1 MNCFKFNSV
10 LFLFVCLIR
19 HTRTHIYL
27 VVTTANIFFCIGY
40 PIIKRWMVGNFSINR
55 FHPPH
60 LSTFSSQLL
69 WNRHIY
75 PPSQTSYCETAT
87 FIHLL
92 KPATVKP
99 SHLSTFSSQLLWNR
113 HIYLPS
119 QASYCETV
127 TCIHLLKPATVKP
140 PHLSTFSNQLLWNRH
155 IYPPSQTSYCI
166 SHAICLD
173 PTCVQWVEVR
183 DSCPFPWYWWM
194 AVSSL
199 FKLYLMN
206 IASDWDVR

>member
-75 PPSQTSYCETAT
+75 PPSQTSYC
-87 FIHLL
+87 
-92 KPATVKP
+92 
-99 SHLSTFSSQLLWNR
+99 
-113 HIYLPS
+113 
-119 QASYCETV
+119 
-127 TCIHLLKPATVKP
+127 
-140 PHLSTFSNQLLWNRH
+140 
-155 IYPPSQTSYCI
+155 I

>member
-92 KPATVKP
+92 KPATVFRMLYVLILLVFNELRWEIVV
-99 SHLSTFSSQLLWNR
+99 HFLGIGGWLCRHFLSF
-113 HIYLPS
+113 I
-119 QASYCETV
+119 
-127 TCIHLLKPATVKP
+127 
-140 PHLSTFSNQLLWNRH
+140 
-155 IYPPSQTSYCI
+155 
-166 SHAICLD
+166 
-173 PTCVQWVEVR
+173 
-183 DSCPFPWYWWM
+183 
-194 AVSSL
+194 
-199 FKLYLMN
+199 
-206 IASDWDVR
+206 

>member
-75 PPSQTSYCETAT
+75 P
-87 FIHLL
+87 
-92 KPATVKP
+92 
-99 SHLSTFSSQLLWNR
+99 
-113 HIYLPS
+113 PS

>member
-69 WNRHIY
+69 WNRHMY

-92 KPATVKP
+92 KPV
-99 SHLSTFSSQLLWNR
+99 
-113 HIYLPS
+113 
-119 QASYCETV
+119 
-127 TCIHLLKPATVKP
+127 TVKP
-140 PHLSTFSNQLLWNRH
+140 PPLSTFSNQLLYFACYMSW
-155 IYPPSQTSYCI
+155 SYLC
-166 SHAICLD
+166 SMS
-173 PTCVQWVEVR
+173 WGER
-183 DSCPFPWYWWM
+183 
-194 AVSSL
+194 
-199 FKLYLMN
+199 
-206 IASDWDVR
+206 